1 MDNTYNVLQMMFTK
15 KDDATTDSKGSTNWL
30 KPFELDGGN
39 LTCGGSKNYG
49 EPSTFFS
56 LNAITAAAEDFCKER
71 VAAPFKWSGA
81 DVPEPTTGEA
91 SFRSPVK
98 EGDFEIK
105 VSMTWSDYSIPNQCP
120 ELDMGAS
127 DALQLCKDR
136 LGLIIN
142 NCKCLVPH
150 VLTGC
155 TFA

>member
-1 MDNTYNVLQMMFTK
+1 MDNSYKVLEAIFEK
-15 KDDATTDSKGSTNWL
+15 KDDLTTDFKGSTDWL
-30 KPFELDGGN
+30 KPFGLDGGN

-49 EPSTFFS
+49 EPSTFFT

-81 DVPEPTTGEA
+81 DVPDTKREG
-91 SFRSPVK
+91 SFRSPMK
-98 EGDFEIK
+98 EAGDFEVL
-105 VSMTWSDYSIPNQCP
+105 VSMTWSDFSVPNQCP

-136 LGLIIN
+136 FGLIIN

-150 VLTGC
+150 VLAGC
-155 TFA
+155 TFT